1 MDDSRVQPGAS
12 ELAYLMCGGACTRPD
27 PARPMVLVPALRDLA
42 NKHVHICK
50 DTVVTAMEERMG
62 VCALI

>member
-1 MDDSRVQPGAS
+1 MLTLCVEEPAPGRTQ
-12 ELAYLMCGGACTRPD
+12 LD
-27 PARPMVLVPALRDLA
+27 PILLVPALRDLA

-50 DTVVTAMEERMG
+50 DTVVIAMEERMG